1 MFTVNS
7 IWFWF
12 FCLSYVLATLFN
24 AMSLLHKP
32 IGIQTMSLATIKD
45 IVVWVI
51 LAIAN
56 AFSLGYS
63 TLQGLYTLL
72 LTIAFIFVYSKKSC
86 ATSFKNIYGVKSNVF
101 KSNSTVFE
109 CFDNIKKL
117 IKSIFKKKCF
127 ANYQCVTI
135 DCHSALEKNISRC

>member
-1 MFTVNS
+1 MNNININS

-32 IGIQTMSLATIKD
+32 IGIQTMSLANIKD

-63 TLQGLYTLL
+63 TLQALYTLL

-86 ATSFKNIYGVKSNVF
+86 ATSFKNIYEVKSN
-101 KSNSTVFE
+101 
-109 CFDNIKKL
+109 
-117 IKSIFKKKCF
+117 
-127 ANYQCVTI
+127 
-135 DCHSALEKNISRC
+135 